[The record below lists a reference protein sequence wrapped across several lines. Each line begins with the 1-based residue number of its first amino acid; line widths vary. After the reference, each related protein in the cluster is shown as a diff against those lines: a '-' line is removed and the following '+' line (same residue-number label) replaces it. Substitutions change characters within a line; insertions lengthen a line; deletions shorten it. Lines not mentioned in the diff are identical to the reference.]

1 MTKLAGG
8 ICSII
13 SERAPNE
20 KTSTTAHSFSDC
32 DERKKNKNKNKI
44 PRMVIRKIPRAVQAL
59 EDVTIHFS
67 LLTRARLL
75 VACLRLP
82 RCSCA

>member
-32 DERKKNKNKNKI
+32 DERKQKQKQKQNPAHGN
-44 PRMVIRKIPRAVQAL
+44 
-59 EDVTIHFS
+59 
-67 LLTRARLL
+67 
-75 VACLRLP
+75 
-82 RCSCA
+82 